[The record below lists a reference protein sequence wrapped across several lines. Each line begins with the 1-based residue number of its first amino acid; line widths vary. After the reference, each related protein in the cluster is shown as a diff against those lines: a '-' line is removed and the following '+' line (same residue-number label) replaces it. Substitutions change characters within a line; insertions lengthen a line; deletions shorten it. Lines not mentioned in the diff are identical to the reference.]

1 MLRPQSSPRSP
12 TQMNWTEGALARHSR
27 RKGWDKD
34 AARQKQYFAKARARK
49 HEGASKRSPR
59 ASSFIPDYIPRSPR
73 TQDQQHVSSPARQ
86 KQINP
91 RKRLLISQRDGH
103 RGGTASISGE
113 SASSSLGEQTAALLQ
128 AGEPPSKQENSAIDL
143 ESKRRKLLEKND
155 WTGVGFQKPI
165 LVDFSWQGSRNRR
178 PAPLDLD
185 SRPTKRQRPSGFP
198 HKGENSRDSNGRPLN
213 PSDQMKIRIG
223 SQDLRWSRA
232 SNSVRSPT
240 SQNGPLSTFDAWA
253 SQRGGSSTSCLPS
266 RQSPS
271 CSVPV
276 QSISDFENLSGT
288 GYSNPESQDRTSPT
302 NEIEH
307 YSRRSIERRREKR
320 PDLPKY
326 VVASSPPIIHQPQPT
341 RGRRLSLFDIRSPDP
356 EDIGSMIAQIGAPND
371 GPRHITKDDSKW
383 NNWLN
388 PDDSIAPHSY
398 SNVEGNSQ
406 RSRSITPGV
415 SHYWNASEDQSL
427 PRSGCETAN
436 EGDILD
442 NVMEPPPTTC
452 SSTPIVPFDSIY
464 CSIRSEQELPA
475 LTEQRTSSRLDETH
489 TIASSTPVAVF
500 DREGNERHA
509 EAKHDLVL
517 PSKPELPKAPN
528 VQDLMDLLL
537 EDDEGQLEEGDNLEQ
552 TSEDEDEV
560 WKRFVFDEDCT
571 EISREACQEA
581 QRQTTHDLCIAMA
594 GPPSDV
600 AEPPSASRGNPYL
613 DPGSMASL
621 PLDSPGTPSKVNE
634 HISANSASAHT
645 TGTANSNTAHM
656 GSPKPQHSDIK
667 FHQPSLFIGRL
678 ASLPSANTGPVQ
690 LQPPKRRR
698 GRPRKRRGDGR
709 PDFRA
714 MPDYDDDP
722 IEECCED

>member
-1 MLRPQSSPRSP
+1 
-12 TQMNWTEGALARHSR
+12 MNWTEGALARHSR

-73 TQDQQHVSSPARQ
+73 TQDQQHVSSPAQQ
-86 KQINP
+86 KQTLP

-113 SASSSLGEQTAALLQ
+113 SASSSLGEQTAALLP

-165 LVDFSWQGSRNRR
+165 LVDFSWQGAGNRR
-178 PAPLDLD
+178 PAPLDLN
-185 SRPTKRQRPSGFP
+185 SRPTKRQRLSGLP

-213 PSDQMKIRIG
+213 PGDQMNIRIG
-223 SQDLRWSRA
+223 SQDLGWSRA

-240 SQNGPLSTFDAWA
+240 SQNGPLPTFDAWE
-253 SQRGGSSTSCLPS
+253 SQQGGSSTSCLPS
-266 RQSPS
+266 RQPPS
-271 CSVPV
+271 SSVPV
-276 QSISDFENLSGT
+276 QSTSDFGNLFGT
-288 GYSNPESQDRTSPT
+288 AYSNPESQDRTSPT
-302 NEIEH
+302 NEIER
-307 YSRRSIERRREKR
+307 YSRRSIERRRAKT

-326 VVASSPPIIHQPQPT
+326 DIASSPPIIHQPQPT
-341 RGRRLSLFDIRSPDP
+341 RGRRLSLFDIRSPDS
-356 EDIGSMIAQIGAPND
+356 EDIGSMIAQIGAPNN

-398 SNVEGNSQ
+398 SNVEGDSQ

-427 PRSGCETAN
+427 PRSDCETAN
-436 EGDILD
+436 DGDIID

-452 SSTPIVPFDSIY
+452 SSTPIVPLDSIY
-464 CSIRSEQELPA
+464 SSIRSEQELPA
-475 LTEQRTSSRLDETH
+475 FTGQRTSSILDETH
-489 TIASSTPVAVF
+489 TVASSTRVVSF
-500 DREGNERHA
+500 NREGNERHA

-537 EDDEGQLEEGDNLEQ
+537 EDDQGQLEEGDNLEQ
-552 TSEDEDEV
+552 TSEDEDAV

-571 EISREACQEA
+571 EMSRKACQEA
-581 QRQTTHDLCIAMA
+581 QRQTTHDLCITMA

-600 AEPPSASRGNPYL
+600 AEPASASRGNPSP
-613 DPGSMASL
+613 DPGSMVSL
-621 PLDSPGTPSKVNE
+621 PLDSPGTRSRVNE
-634 HISANSASAHT
+634 HISANSASTHT
-645 TGTANSNTAHM
+645 TGTANSNTARI
-656 GSPKPQHSDIK
+656 GSPKPQHPDSK

-698 GRPRKRRGDGR
+698 GRRRKRRGDGR